1 MVRPSPLRAML
12 LRTAV
17 AARGP
22 LPAALILSVAAVACG
37 RVEAAGRGHRAISGA
52 EKATTSRPGAFP
64 ADTPAVPAQW
74 RFPLH
79 PPITTAPHAM
89 VVTDAPLATHVGVE
103 VLRAG
108 GNAVDAA
115 VATAFALAV
124 VYPEAGNLGGGGF
137 LVLKMADGRRAA
149 LDFREKAPLSA
160 SRDMYLDAQ
169 GNPTRA
175 SLEGWLASGVP
186 GSVRGL
192 WAAQRKYGS
201 LPWARVVAPAIRLAE
216 DGFPVDAHLHAS
228 LAAYQARLSL
238 DSAAVAIL
246 YPGGEVP
253 AEGTRLRNPDLART
267 LRRIAARGAAGFYVG
282 PTARLIAAAME
293 AHGGNIT
300 ERDLAGYRAA
310 WRKPVEFTYRGHR
323 VISMPPSSSG
333 GLTLALI
340 AGILQGYNLERLGW
354 HSPAALQVTAE
365 AMRRAFAARNAL
377 LGDPDFVRVPRDSF
391 LSRAHAGVL
400 RASIDTGR
408 ATPSAAIRPA
418 LTAAEGS
425 NTTHLGVVDRRGNAV
440 ALTTTLN
447 ELYGSGVAIAGT
459 GFFMNDEMDDFTSKP
474 GTPNMFGLIQGTANA
489 IAPGKRPLSAMTPTI
504 VLDRAGRPL
513 LITGARG
520 GPHIIS
526 AAFQVLS
533 NVVDYGMDV
542 GAAVNAPRIH
552 QQHLPDS
559 LFVERNGFPPE
570 VLEALRAKGQ
580 AIAPLGAIADA
591 PTILRRGGLW
601 TAGGDPRSGGRAEG
615 Y

>member
-12 LRTAV
+12 LRTAA

-52 EKATTSRPGAFP
+52 EKATTSRPGALP

-137 LVLKMADGRRAA
+137 LVLRMADGRRAA

-246 YPGGEVP
+246 YPGGEPAVAKGQGRFPGHLPIPLHDLRALDAKLTHLSRGEDALSVFQIHDARQGVRVRDSRTARFPLPEDGIAVGSGRGFRESVP
-253 AEGTRLRNPDLART
+253 LGDPSSGQLFKVFENLEGKGG
-267 LRRIAARGAAGFYVG
+267 GAAQAHPQAGNVIFLRIFLLG
-282 PTARLIAAAME
+282 KSDK
-293 AHGGNIT
+293 HGGN
-300 ERDLAGYRAA
+300 AGE
-310 WRKPVEFTYRGHR
+310 KSGPV
-323 VISMPPSSSG
+323 
-333 GLTLALI
+333 ALD
-340 AGILQGYNLERLGW
+340 ILQGPFDFETGQDQ
-354 HSPAALQVTAE
+354 HGGGQVDGQVHGHGHTVHME
-365 AMRRAFAARNAL
+365 KGEDGQEDFLPFAGAD
-377 LGDPDFVRVPRDSF
+377 GP
-391 LSRAHAGVL
+391 G
-400 RASIDTGR
+400 G
-408 ATPSAAIRPA
+408 
-418 LTAAEGS
+418 
-425 NTTHLGVVDRRGNAV
+425 
-440 ALTTTLN
+440 
-447 ELYGSGVAIAGT
+447 EL
-459 GFFMNDEMDDFTSKP
+459 
-474 GTPNMFGLIQGTANA
+474 
-489 IAPGKRPLSAMTPTI
+489 
-504 VLDRAGRPL
+504 
-513 LITGARG
+513 
-520 GPHIIS
+520 
-526 AAFQVLS
+526 
-533 NVVDYGMDV
+533 
-542 GAAVNAPRIH
+542 
-552 QQHLPDS
+552 
-559 LFVERNGFPPE
+559 
-570 VLEALRAKGQ
+570 
-580 AIAPLGAIADA
+580 
-591 PTILRRGGLW
+591 
-601 TAGGDPRSGGRAEG
+601 
-615 Y
+615 